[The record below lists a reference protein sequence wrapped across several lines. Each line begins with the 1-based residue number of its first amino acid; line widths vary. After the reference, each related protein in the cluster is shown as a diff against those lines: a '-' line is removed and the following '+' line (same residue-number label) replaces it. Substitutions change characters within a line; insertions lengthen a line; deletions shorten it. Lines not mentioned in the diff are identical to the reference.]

1 MNKKL
6 VFSFYI
12 DENYNDEIN
21 KIHFNCLRHF
31 KNCFNEADISFIV
44 NDNYDNNSLLD
55 AEKFFLSIFVGK
67 NVSFSVIE
75 NNEFRESK
83 VFYNKIATRLK
94 DEDIIFFGHNKG
106 ISNVFKFDREQIY
119 QWVAAMY
126 YFSLFD
132 MKDVQARLVNEKYY
146 SYGSFLTKN
155 DEPERCNKYGWYYIG
170 TFFWLNCKKLWQ
182 YMENNEIKLPELYD
196 RFYSEEFLGNIIPTW
211 PLIFTASAGNRYLV
225 NCKDFYRYA
234 TEYIEAAY
242 GDFLNGFSGF
252 YRNVTLNFDAN

>member
-1 MNKKL
+1 MNKKFI
-6 VFSFYI
+6 FSFYL
-12 DENYNDEIN
+12 DRHYGDEIN

-31 KNCFNEADISFIV
+31 KDCFDEADISLIV
-44 NDNYDNNSLLD
+44 DDDYNRDDLLD
-55 AEKFFLSIFVGK
+55 AEKTFLSIFVGK
-67 NVSFSVIE
+67 NVSFSVVK
-75 NNEFRESK
+75 NNEFRESR
-83 VFYNKIATRLK
+83 VFYDKIATRLK
-94 DEDIIFFGHNKG
+94 DEDIVFFGHNKG

-126 YFSLFD
+126 YFSLSD
-132 MKDVQARLVNEKYY
+132 MKDVENRLVNEKYY

-211 PLIFTASAGNRYLV
+211 PLIFTASVGNRYLV
-225 NCKDFYRYA
+225 NCGDFYRHT
-234 TEYIEAAY
+234 TEYINAAY
-242 GDFLNGFSGF
+242 GDFLESYNDF
-252 YRNVTLNFDAN
+252 YKNVALS